1 MNSASDSALIIE
13 NAQKTYKNGFTALKG
28 VSFDV
33 KQGEFFGLLGPNG
46 AGKTTLISAMSG
58 LARLSQGNI
67 RIMGYDTRKDANQC
81 RMSLGVVPQ
90 ELVYDPFFTVRE
102 ALQFQS
108 GYFGIRKNEA
118 WIDELLH
125 KLNLTD
131 KANTN
136 TRNLS
141 GGMKRRLMVA
151 QALVHR
157 PPVIV
162 LDEPTAGV
170 DVELRQSLWLFV
182 EELHQQGHTIILTT
196 HYLEEA
202 QMLCNRIA
210 MMKHGELIALD
221 STANLLKS
229 GQGVR
234 VALLLS
240 SALPVALQK
249 WQVPSEGEN
258 TVLQLEEYAQLAYVL
273 STLQYEKIEVKHLS
287 ILENDLEQVFLKL
300 MSDDSKG
307 VIAC

>member
-1 MNSASDSALIIE
+1 
-13 NAQKTYKNGFTALKG
+13 
-28 VSFDV
+28 
-33 KQGEFFGLLGPNG
+33 
-46 AGKTTLISAMSG
+46 
-58 LARLSQGNI
+58 
-67 RIMGYDTRKDANQC
+67 
-81 RMSLGVVPQ
+81 
-90 ELVYDPFFTVRE
+90 
-102 ALQFQS
+102 
-108 GYFGIRKNEA
+108 
-118 WIDELLH
+118 
-125 KLNLTD
+125 
-131 KANTN
+131 
-136 TRNLS
+136 
-141 GGMKRRLMVA
+141 
-151 QALVHR
+151 
-157 PPVIV
+157 
-162 LDEPTAGV
+162 
-170 DVELRQSLWLFV
+170 
-182 EELHQQGHTIILTT
+182 
-196 HYLEEA
+196 
-202 QMLCNRIA
+202 MLCNRIA